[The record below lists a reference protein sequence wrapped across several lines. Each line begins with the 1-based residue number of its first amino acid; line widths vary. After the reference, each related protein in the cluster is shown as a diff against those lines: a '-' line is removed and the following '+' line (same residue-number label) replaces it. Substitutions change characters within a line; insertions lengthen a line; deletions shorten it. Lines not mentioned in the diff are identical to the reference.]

1 MEPESLKKALAALHR
16 ALQQAPKLD
25 EQSRQLVRKIM
36 NEVEGL
42 GASPAAAPPSLHRNR
57 LEEAAVGFE
66 VEHPSLAAGLRQL
79 IDLLG
84 KAGL

>member
-1 MEPESLKKALAALHR
+1 
-16 ALQQAPKLD
+16 
-25 EQSRQLVRKIM
+25 
-36 NEVEGL
+36 
-42 GASPAAAPPSLHRNR
+42 LHRNR